1 MKHRLL
7 QTCTLFLLLAL
18 SVFAIPALAEGNLG
32 TSGSNLQNVAAKAGT
47 TEGDISSIIGTVIN
61 AVLTLVG
68 LAFLVLMVYAGMLWM
83 TARGESDQVDKARK
97 IITGSLIGLVI
108 VMSAY
113 AITIFVTTS
122 FNSK

>member
-1 MKHRLL
+1 M
-7 QTCTLFLLLAL
+7 
-18 SVFAIPALAEGNLG
+18 SVFALPAFADGNLG
-32 TSGSNLQNVAAKAGT
+32 TSGKNLQNVATKAGT

-68 LAFLVLMVYAGMLWM
+68 LAFLMLMVYAGMLWM
-83 TARGESDQVDKARK
+83 TARGESEPVEKARK

-113 AITIFVTTS
+113 AITAFVTAS
-122 FNSK
+122 FNK